1 MKVGK
6 KTFKVHLDGYDITDA
21 LAGKSPSP
29 RHEFFYFNDDGSL
42 VGLRYDQWKVVFAEQ
57 RSHGMDVWQDPFVP
71 LRLPKLFNLRS
82 DPFETADHEGMD
94 YERWRVEHVFV
105 LVPAQEYVGKFLST
119 FKEFLP
125 SQKPVV
131 SRSTQSWKRCSLVDR
146 ATDGTG
152 NRGSRAIWSR
162 MADSTGSGMFTPNF
176 RITGIAIVMV
186 LALVPP
192 QQAVTAE
199 TGTWTSLRLA
209 SHEIAPGTSSRFA
222 LIPDRSFEASYLNSP
237 VFVARGASP
246 GPTLCLTAGVH
257 GDELN
262 GVEVARRSFAETD
275 PKALKGTLIALPAI
289 NAEGVRTG
297 NRYMSDRRDLNRA
310 FPGTKGGSVASLI
323 SHAIFSELVE
333 HCEALIDLHTASNN
347 RSNLPQIRADLD
359 DPAILKL
366 RHTSD
371 SASSSAARDPTA
383 ACAASSPRPVFLRS
397 STKPVNRC
405 VSRRKRSRTASPAS
419 GTS

>member
-1 MKVGK
+1 M
-6 KTFKVHLDGYDITDA
+6 
-21 LAGKSPSP
+21 
-29 RHEFFYFNDDGSL
+29 
-42 VGLRYDQWKVVFAEQ
+42 
-57 RSHGMDVWQDPFVP
+57 
-71 LRLPKLFNLRS
+71 
-82 DPFETADHEGMD
+82 
-94 YERWRVEHVFV
+94 
-105 LVPAQEYVGKFLST
+105 
-119 FKEFLP
+119 
-125 SQKPVV
+125 
-131 SRSTQSWKRCSLVDR
+131 
-146 ATDGTG
+146 
-152 NRGSRAIWSR
+152 
-162 MADSTGSGMFTPNF
+162 
-176 RITGIAIVMV
+176 
-186 LALVPP
+186 
-192 QQAVTAE
+192 
-199 TGTWTSLRLA
+199 A

-366 RHTSD
+366 ATHFGFGIVIGGKGPDGSLRREFAKAGIPAIIYEAGEPLRFQEEEIAHGVAGVRNIMIHLD
-371 SASSSAARDPTA
+371 MIPAAGAQPPPARVFEESKWIRAKRREGGFFFPKR
-383 ACAASSPRPVFLRS
+383 RPG
-397 STKPVNRC
+397 
-405 VSRRKRSRTASPAS
+405 SRR
-419 GTS
+419 